1 MRTNHFFILAS
12 DLSWKILY
20 LHLHLRGRMV
30 FVDDDEPE
38 DDERATEKEQQGD
51 CFVKKEITNDSGEN
65 RYEVQEHADLW
76 GGSNF

>member
-1 MRTNHFFILAS
+1 
-12 DLSWKILY
+12 
-20 LHLHLRGRMV
+20 LHLRGRMV

-65 RYEVQEHADLW
+65 RYEVQEHADL
-76 GGSNF
+76 